1 MKWKKVERTANLIDA
16 RRASEPLGV
25 AHAAKLVA
33 KQLLA
38 PTKEQRQAQ
47 ADAVKKMYWDK

>member
-1 MKWKKVERTANLIDA
+1 MKWKKPADRTNLIDV
-16 RRASEPLGV
+16 RKASEPRGV

-38 PTKEQRQAQ
+38 PTKEQRQSQ